1 MTIVITGLGLALPGI
16 ETAADLLGL
25 PDPSAAPV
33 DPAARLGKKGLR
45 YKDRAT
51 QLALCAAVDALRDA
65 ALLGAD
71 GLTVPGGEVAVVVS
85 SNLGNVDTVCRVV
98 RTLDEETSRGL
109 SPMDTPS
116 LSSNVIA
123 SELAI
128 RFGLRGPNLTVCS
141 GETAGLDAVR
151 WALTLLRAGRA
162 GAVLVVGVEP
172 DNDDVRALT
181 GAARLVDGG
190 AALVLETEASAGR
203 RGVPAVAG
211 ADHYVRTADPA
222 RSREKL
228 RALAGEPG
236 LTLLPGD
243 AALEPAA
250 GTLDLSGWGAAS
262 GALGVLQCAAAVGWF
277 AGGHR
282 EPVHALAGG
291 AGLVLTATAP

>member
-1 MTIVITGLGLALPGI
+1 MNGAVNIVITGLGLALPGV
-16 ETAADLLGL
+16 ETAGDLLGR

-51 QLALCAAVDALRDA
+51 QLALCAAADALREA
-65 ALLGAD
+65 ALPEQD
-71 GLTVPGGEVAVVVS
+71 GPDVAVVVS
-85 SNLGNVDTVCRVV
+85 SNLGNVDTVCRVI

-181 GAARLVDGG
+181 GAPRLVDGG
-190 AALVLETEASAGR
+190 AALVLETGESAQR
-203 RGVPAVAG
+203 RGVRALAAPH
-211 ADHYVRTADPA
+211 HYVRTDDPA
-222 RSREKL
+222 PAL
-228 RALAGEPG
+228 RAVAGEPG
-236 LTLLPGD
+236 LTLRAETTDP
-243 AALEPAA
+243 
-250 GTLDLSGWGAAS
+250 GWGAMS
-262 GALGVLQCAAAVGWF
+262 GALGVVQCATAVGWF

-291 AGLVLTATAP
+291 AGLVLTATP